1 MTAKQAIFDELGDL
15 FSNMPVAN
23 DEKEKPSEQ
32 SQEDDILVSE
42 DIEFEPVEE
51 AEEEISD
58 TQADNSDDSQDES
71 DDDIFSKPMSYEE
84 IHANIQAASQAMLYD
99 EMSPEAINWGQNF
112 IHKMGEK
119 LLAKIRADV
128 DNIDYEALAAQIE
141 QDFAESEAKEQEEV
155 EQMLR

>member
-23 DEKEKPSEQ
+23 DEKEKSSEP

-42 DIEFEPVEE
+42 DIEFEPVEG

-58 TQADNSDDSQDES
+58 TQA

-84 IHANIQAASQAMLYD
+84 IHANIKAASQAMLYD
-99 EMSPEAINWGQNF
+99 EMPPEAINWGQNF

-141 QDFAESEAKEQEEV
+141 QDFAESEAKEREEV